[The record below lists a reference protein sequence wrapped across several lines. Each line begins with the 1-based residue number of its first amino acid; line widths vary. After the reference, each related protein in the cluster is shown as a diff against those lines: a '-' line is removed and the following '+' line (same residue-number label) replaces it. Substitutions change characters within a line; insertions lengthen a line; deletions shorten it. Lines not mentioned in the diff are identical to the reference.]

1 MTIDKLQ
8 EKIRKLKN
16 PSMIRFDVLREQIPP
31 YLLEQE
37 GSLSSAYGR
46 FCAELLEG
54 LKGTVPAARFGF
66 DAFALLGPEGLIV
79 LKKVLQFAKS
89 CGFYVLLDST
99 LTLSPQAAEL
109 GASVLLGE
117 EWLPLLDGLCI
128 SPYIG
133 SDGVKPYI
141 ARLAQNDKDLFV
153 TLRTANKSA
162 LELQDLLTGGRHV
175 YTAAADMVN
184 YLGQPLTVRSGY
196 SRVAGVGAAS
206 SADSL
211 RTLRSKYPSM
221 FLLIDGLDYSGA
233 NAKNCSAAFDRMGH
247 GAIACAGAS
256 VVVAWQQEESDGTEY
271 VAQAVSAAD
280 RIKKNLLRY
289 ITVL

>member
-1 MTIDKLQ
+1 MAIDKLQ
-8 EKIRKLKN
+8 EKIRKMKN
-16 PSMIRFDVLREQIPP
+16 PSMIRFDALPEQIPP
-31 YLLEQE
+31 HLAEQE
-37 GSLSSAYGR
+37 GSLPSAYGR

-54 LKGTVPAARFGF
+54 LKGAVPAVRFGF
-66 DAFALLGPEGLIV
+66 DAFALMGPEGLAC
-79 LKKVLQFAKS
+79 LKKVLQFAKT
-89 CGFYVLLDST
+89 CGYYVLLDST
-99 LTLSPQAAEL
+99 LSLSPQMAEL
-109 GASVLLGE
+109 SASVLLGE
-117 EWLPLLDGLCI
+117 EWLPLIDGLCI

-141 ARLAQNDKDLFV
+141 SRLTQNDKDLFI

-184 YLGQPLTVRSGY
+184 YLGKPLAVSNRY

-211 RTLRSKYPSM
+211 RSLRTKYPDM
-221 FLLIDGLDYSGA
+221 FLLIDGMDYSGA

-247 GAIACAGAS
+247 GAIACAGTS
-256 VVVAWQQEESDGTEY
+256 VIAAWQQEESDGTEY
-271 VAQAVSAAD
+271 VQQAVGAAD
-280 RIKKNLLRY
+280 RMKKNLLRY
-289 ITVL
+289 ITVI